1 MNEDLKK
8 SSWHYYTLQFL
19 QNAIS
24 ILISYIEKRPDVEKY
39 LNTITDLTDLYDEIR
54 KEMDGDSRSNI

>member
-1 MNEDLKK
+1 MNENFKK
-8 SSWHYYTLQFL
+8 SHWHYYTLQFL

-39 LNTITDLTDLYDEIR
+39 LNTITDLTDLQDEIR
-54 KEMDGDSRSNI
+54 KEMDEEVGSKL

>member
-1 MNEDLKK
+1 MNEHNK
-8 SSWHYYTLQFL
+8 LQYL

-39 LNTITDLTDLYDEIR
+39 LNTITDLTDLQDEIR
-54 KEMDGDSRSNI
+54 KEMDEEVGSKL